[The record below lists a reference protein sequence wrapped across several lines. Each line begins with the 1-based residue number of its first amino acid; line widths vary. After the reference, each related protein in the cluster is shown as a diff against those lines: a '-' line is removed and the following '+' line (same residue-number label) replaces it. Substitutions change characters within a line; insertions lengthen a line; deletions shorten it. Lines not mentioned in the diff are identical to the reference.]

1 VLAIMKQ
8 NEINKIVQENRS
20 LFWSVSEKDLS
31 NISTELVVETI
42 LTYGNEKSVKKLIN
56 ILGIK
61 KVADIF
67 FKQISQKRCNYP
79 ARTHHYFNLYFKKYA

>member
-1 VLAIMKQ
+1 MKQ

-20 LFWSVSEKDLS
+20 LFWSVSEKDL
-31 NISTELVVETI
+31 NNMSTELVVETI
-42 LTYGNEKSVKKLIN
+42 LTYGNEKSVKKLIDT
-56 ILGIK
+56 LGIK

-79 ARTHHYFNLYFKKYA
+79 QRTRHYFTLYFKKYA